1 MDIAPPHPYP
11 CRECA
16 YGHQKRARDRAAIA
30 QFDVLQRQR
39 PPHPSPVPARGEV
52 APRENGPA
60 RSSGPSNRGLLLYL
74 GTSNECHFAPPRYS
88 IGRLGPPLYVGAG
101 ERRTGS
107 TITSLHPSLQTRSLR
122 AWPYNSWLWTMS
134 SRAGPKYRGFRVVCL

>member
-1 MDIAPPHPYP
+1 MNIGEGGED
-11 CRECA
+11 E
-16 YGHQKRARDRAAIA
+16 QKGKKDERAA
-30 QFDVLQRQR
+30 QHFVVGNPNH
-39 PPHPSPVPARGEV
+39 PPHPSSVPARGEV

-101 ERRTGS
+101 ERRTGI
-107 TITSLHPSLQTRSLR
+107 TITSLHPSLQNRSLR